1 MESIGFEHNS
11 RVRVKN
17 TLLVKKCSSPS
28 EKHFALIK
36 TGNVDN
42 SVPFNANVKLSLN
55 RVVYAI
61 AHHLEVK
68 SICFEHYSR
77 IRVINTLL
85 FKGCFSRSEKHF
97 ANIKTGKVDNLVP
110 FNASV

>member
-1 MESIGFEHNS
+1 MESIGFKHNS

-17 TLLVKKCSSPS
+17 TLLVKKCSSRS
-28 EKHFALIK
+28 EKHFERIK
-36 TGNVDN
+36 TGKVDN

-68 SICFEHYSR
+68 SIGFEHNSR
-77 IRVINTLL
+77 VRVKNTFLV
-85 FKGCFSRSEKHF
+85 KECFSRSEKHF
-97 ANIKTGKVDNLVP
+97 ARIKTGKVDNSVP
-110 FNASV
+110 LNANV

>member
-1 MESIGFEHNS
+1 MESISFEHNS

-28 EKHFALIK
+28 EKHFARIK

-61 AHHLEVK
+61 PHHFEVK
-68 SICFEHYSR
+68 SIGSEHNSR
-77 IRVINTLL
+77 GRHKNTLL
-85 FKGCFSRSEKHF
+85 GKKCFSRSE
-97 ANIKTGKVDNLVP
+97 
-110 FNASV
+110 